1 MLARLAE
8 LDATDLAVAGA
19 VTRSMGLTGPEGHR
33 LRHGLVGAALGV
45 VQSSHQ
51 RRDLHLRAARMLRDA
66 GAPSDRIAAHLL
78 TVGGAAPAWTVE
90 ARRDAAG
97 TAVRRGE
104 SWTAVRYL
112 RHALLAGPDEP
123 GRAAVLLDLAGLE
136 RSRDTGLALRR
147 IVQAVPLLGSLRER
161 AAALCRVTPLALEGA
176 APPVIALLRGVAEEL
191 GRYGGTGDTETRELA
206 LRVEARLHY
215 VDKHTRAGLSAAA
228 AGSTNS
234 RHSRTGY
241 RSGPRGSG
249 SSPASCCTP
258 PPSADTGRRAWW
270 PPPAGRSWPVSRR
283 RRTTSTARSG
293 CW

>member
-1 MLARLAE
+1 MSNPMPYQATLHIRDHCLCLHAQRAARMLARLAE

-78 TVGGAAPAWTVE
+78 TAGGAAPAWTVE
-90 ARRDAAG
+90 ALRDAAG

-123 GRAAVLLDLAGLE
+123 GRAAVLAVRVHGSPAWRQAIELRDRLRADATARAGY
-136 RSRDTGLALRR
+136 A
-147 IVQAVPLLGSLRER
+147 AHKR
-161 AAALCRVTPLALEGA
+161 AAAERHADDPDPRDYRACM
-176 APPVIALLRGVAEEL
+176 AEW
-191 GRYGGTGDTETRELA
+191 
-206 LRVEARLHY
+206 
-215 VDKHTRAGLSAAA
+215 
-228 AGSTNS
+228 
-234 RHSRTGY
+234 
-241 RSGPRGSG
+241 RSDPNG
-249 SSPASCCTP
+249 
-258 PPSADTGRRAWW
+258 
-270 PPPAGRSWPVSRR
+270 
-283 RRTTSTARSG
+283 
-293 CW
+293 